1 MTRPVAALCRLALLA
16 VALVACVHRP
26 SRATVGAPIDMAIV
40 PGCPSAPDGSLSV
53 CQWRRVV
60 WAFHLYEA
68 GAVTGFVTSG
78 AAVHT
83 PFVEADALAAG
94 LEALGVPSAA
104 IRRERRALHTD
115 QNVAYALTMV
125 DEARGGG
132 TGPVLVASDGG
143 QAVGMCSMVNAWK
156 AHYTSVT
163 GCVAAPL
170 DEAWVHARLAE
181 GVPDIRTEPDAGWL
195 PLVERE
201 RLVALETGRTR
212 PSSFWVY
219 ARGGFLNLFGLSRPP
234 R

>member
-1 MTRPVAALCRLALLA
+1 MTRPVAVLCSLALLGA
-16 VALVACVHRP
+16 AIGGCKHRP
-26 SRATVGAPIDMAIV
+26 GQATVGAPIDIALV
-40 PGCPSAPDGSLSV
+40 PGCPSEPDGSLSV

-60 WAFHLYEA
+60 WAYHLYES
-68 GAVTGFVTSG
+68 GAVAGFVTSG

-94 LEALGVPSAA
+94 LEALGVPSPA

-115 QNVAYALTMV
+115 QNVAYSLTVV
-125 DEARGGG
+125 DAARGGA

-143 QAVGMCSMVNAWK
+143 QASGMCTMVNAWK
-156 AHYTSVT
+156 AHYVSVT

-170 DEAWVHARLAE
+170 DEAWVRARLAE
-181 GVPDIRTEPDAGWL
+181 GVPDLRTDPEPGWV
-195 PLVERE
+195 PLAERE

-219 ARGGFLNLFGLSRPP
+219 TRGGFLNLFGLSRPP